1 MIEQLYQQYLKHRA
15 VSTDTRHIEKGA
27 IFFALKGPNFN
38 ANAFAEEAL
47 AKGASIVVIDEE
59 KYKTDDRCFLVPDV
73 LQALQQLAIH
83 HRKQLK
89 IPVIGLTGSNGK
101 TTTKELIKAVL
112 STKYKVIATAGNLNN
127 HIGVPLTLLS
137 IRPEHEIAIIEMGAN
152 HVGEIKDLSLIAQPS
167 HGMITN
173 IGKAHLEG
181 FGGFEGVIR
190 AKSELY
196 DFLIKNEGKIFVNSQ
211 NDILRNMAKR
221 MKKPLFYPAEGD
233 YYHCEFIE
241 ASPFVKINAENGTA
255 ITTHL
260 IGEYN
265 FENIAAAL
273 CIAKFFDVESYKA
286 NQAIESY
293 VPANNR
299 SQIIKKDKLTI
310 ILDAYNANPSSMSS
324 ALENLNKMP
333 GQPKVVILGSM
344 KELGENS
351 QQEHELIGKQLAKQA
366 LDSIYLLGQEF
377 EAAKKYLPHAFHTND
392 KNTLKAALKES
403 TFNSAT
409 VLIKGSRSMGL
420 EDVVE
425 DIN

>member
-1 MIEQLYQQYLKHRA
+1 MIEQLYQHYLKYRV

-83 HRKQLK
+83 HRKQLT

-127 HIGVPLTLLS
+127 HIGVPLTILA
-137 IRPEHEIAIIEMGAN
+137 IKPEYEIAIIEMGAN
-152 HVGEIKDLSLIAQPS
+152 HIGEIKDLSLIAQPS

-196 DFLIKNEGKIFVNSQ
+196 DFLIKNDGEIFVNSQ

-221 MKKPLFYPAEGD
+221 MKKPLFYPAKGD
-233 YYHCEFIE
+233 FYHCEFVE
-241 ASPFVKINAENGTA
+241 AAPFVKIIAENGTA

-273 CIAKFFDVESYKA
+273 CIAKFFEVESNKA
-286 NQAIESY
+286 NIAIESY

-299 SQIIKKDKLTI
+299 SQIIKKDELTI

-333 GQPKVVILGSM
+333 GQHKVVILGSM

-351 QQEHELIGKQLAKQA
+351 QQEHEMIGKQLAQQA
-366 LDSIYLLGQEF
+366 LDSVYLLGQEF
-377 EAAKKYLPHAFHTND
+377 EAAIKYLPDAFHTNN
-392 KNTLKAALKES
+392 KNALKAALKE
-403 TFNSAT
+403 TPFKGAT

-420 EDVVE
+420 EEVVE